1 MAPRRIMFIRHA
13 EKPIAGANGV
23 TKSGEQDPESLIVRG
38 WQRAGALVQFF
49 TSDPTRKPNFLYAS
63 GIGPH
68 SKSNRPKETV
78 TPLAE
83 WLDDLIIIVDHLK
96 DDTDGLMKS
105 VLKQGGNVLVCWE
118 HQLIPTLVGLLPNA
132 PGVPQTWPDERFD
145 IVWVLEAAG
154 NGWKFTQIPQMLL
167 AGDSEDFIS

>member
-1 MAPRRIMFIRHA
+1 
-13 EKPIAGANGV
+13 
-23 TKSGEQDPESLIVRG
+23 
-38 WQRAGALVQFF
+38 
-49 TSDPTRKPNFLYAS
+49 
-63 GIGPH
+63 
-68 SKSNRPKETV
+68 V

-83 WLDDLIIIVDHLK
+83 WLGDFIIIVDHLK

-132 PGVPQTWPDERFD
+132 PGVPQTWPDDRFD

-154 NGWKFTQIPQMLL
+154 NGWKFSQIPQMLL